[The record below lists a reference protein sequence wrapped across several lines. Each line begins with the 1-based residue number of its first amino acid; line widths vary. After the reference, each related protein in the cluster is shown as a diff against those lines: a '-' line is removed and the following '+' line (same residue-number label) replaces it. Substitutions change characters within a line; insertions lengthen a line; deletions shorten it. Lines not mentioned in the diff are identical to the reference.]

1 MNSQPITMRAMHAV
15 KRIRLPWQAAA
26 WLIAVAAA
34 AVLTQR
40 FPGLL
45 QPQNLSLHLAD
56 AGIWLWL
63 FYGLLSIACAI
74 TLVPSMPLV
83 FAVAWTHASNPL
95 QGLLIAIFGVLCS
108 SLAIYFLAPRIGLT
122 RAFAAHPALAAAEL
136 RIQRHGAP
144 LLALWSFMPF
154 LPTDLGCYV
163 AASARLPI
171 ARYLAATLFG
181 EGLLC
186 AMIVFGFASFI

>member
-1 MNSQPITMRAMHAV
+1 MTAQLITMRAMNIL
-15 KRIRLPWQAAA
+15 KRIRVPWQASA

-34 AVLTQR
+34 ALLTQR
-40 FPGLL
+40 FPSLL
-45 QPQNLSLHLAD
+45 QPQNLSVHLAD

-63 FYGLLSIACAI
+63 FYGLLSIACAL

-83 FAVAWTHASNPL
+83 FAIAWTHASNPL
-95 QGLLIAIFGVLCS
+95 QGLMIAIFGVLCS

-122 RAFAAHPALAAAEL
+122 GAFAAHPALAATKL

-181 EGLLC
+181 EGVLC
-186 AMIVFGFASFI
+186 GVIVFGFASFI